1 MKMHRWIVIVILVLA
16 LSGQTMPV
24 SAAPLT
30 IIRLTSPTPNP
41 SLIGDDINF
50 ALVIDATDIP
60 SGVAGVDIYL
70 TYDPLFV
77 VPSPSPLGVVE
88 PLPDFFGPSNITWYE
103 ALPKGQ
109 CPPPIGGALP
119 CIHLVA
125 AGPGQVT
132 HSGAVARFH
141 FQAIATTAGASF
153 AVLATPKMVVD
164 ANGFLVDPPPTLPP
178 ALSVKIV
185 NRILTGKV
193 SRQGVPASPN
203 PGGGTLA
210 CAQVILTNQQA
221 VIFGPVFTDSSGGFT
236 LTNPPSGVQTLRAN
250 YPGYLGSAKQL
261 TISTGGPSSINV
273 GATTLRGGDVNGD
286 NKINILDVGTI
297 ISRFNQPAG
306 VGSADAG
313 ACGSD
318 DGVDI
323 NDDGKIDISDLG
335 ILTGANWGLT
345 GPTPWQ
351 P

>member
-1 MKMHRWIVIVILVLA
+1 MNKAKWIVTTALVMALA
-16 LSGQTMPV
+16 IPATPV
-24 SAAPLT
+24 SALSTSIKLT
-30 IIRLTSPTPNP
+30 PPTPNP

-50 ALVIDATDIP
+50 ALVIEVTDVP

-70 TYDPLFV
+70 AYDPV
-77 VPSPSPLGVVE
+77 YVMPSTSPLGVVE

-103 ALPKGQ
+103 TLPSGQ
-109 CPPPIGGALP
+109 CAPAGSFP

-125 AGPGQVT
+125 AGPAQVT

-141 FQAIATTAGASF
+141 FQAIATTSGTGF
-153 AVLATPKMVVD
+153 AVPTTSKMMVD
-164 ANGFLVDPPPTLPP
+164 ANGFSVAAPAVSSQSVEIVDRVIKGT
-178 ALSVKIV
+178 
-185 NRILTGKV
+185 V

-221 VIFGPVFTDSSGGFT
+221 VIFGPVFTNSSGGFT
-236 LTNPPSGVQTLRAN
+236 LSNPPSGVQTLRAN

-306 VGSADAG
+306 VGSANPA

-335 ILTGANWGLT
+335 ILTGANWGLI